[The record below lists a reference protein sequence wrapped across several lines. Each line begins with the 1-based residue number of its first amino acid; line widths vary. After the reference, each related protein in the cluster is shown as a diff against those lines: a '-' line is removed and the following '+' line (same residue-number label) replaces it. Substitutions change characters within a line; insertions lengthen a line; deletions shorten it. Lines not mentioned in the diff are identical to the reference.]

1 MTVEAFMTEPV
12 TIRTPTGEMVQ
23 SLGGEVTEV
32 VADEFDTVLYLE
44 PRDIRTTVGE
54 ARERGYVPVGD
65 WLGVGRADV
74 DFGTA
79 SQVVWYGRVFD
90 VVSPPRVMPNP
101 RLGTMSHTELDLQ
114 LVGDMED
121 VS

>member
-1 MTVEAFMTEPV
+1 MTVEAFMTETV
-12 TIRTPTGEMVQ
+12 TVSNPTGEFIQ
-23 SLGGEVTEV
+23 SLGGEATPVFE
-32 VADEFDTVLYLE
+32 EFEEQLYLE

-54 ARERGYVPVGD
+54 ARERGYVPIGD
-65 WLGVGRADV
+65 WLGVGRAGMNI
-74 DFGTA
+74 GTQSLITWGA
-79 SQVVWYGRVFD
+79 RVFD

-101 RLGTMSHTELDLQ
+101 RLGTLSHTELDLQ